1 MAILSVLTASIT
13 TNWLVTIF
21 IVVLTLGLGILERR
35 IIRTRE
41 GKLSKWLLL
50 FVYFVNFLILL
61 GIFATLLWVWNWDI
75 ITWILVTSDAALV
88 MFEEQV
94 GKFIATIAVAMVVS
108 FLIKVT
114 QITFQGFG
122 KKPGALQR
130 RRETIGR
137 LMTSVSTY
145 TIVGIG
151 VIIVLAIWGINVV
164 PALAGLGIAGL
175 VIGLGAQKFIND
187 LISGF
192 FIIFE
197 HHFDVGDTIE
207 VSGFKGTV
215 IDIGLK
221 TTRIKNWKGD
231 IRIIA
236 NGEISSLINFS
247 KDTSLAIVD
256 FSIGYRENIQEVIDL
271 MTIRLKE
278 LKPHFPQILA
288 HPEVAGVIALNSS
301 GIDLRITC
309 LCLSEQHYAVER
321 AIRAHIKVICDE
333 QGIEIPFPQVVV
345 HQASK

>member
-1 MAILSVLTASIT
+1 MFFSILTASIT
-13 TNWLVTIF
+13 LNWLWTSGLLVITAA
-21 IVVLTLGLGILERR
+21 LGWMERR
-35 IIRTRE
+35 LLKSRE
-41 GKLSKWLLL
+41 DRINKWILLIL
-50 FVYFVNFLILL
+50 YLVNFVILL
-61 GIFATLLWVWNWDI
+61 AVFATLLWIWNWDVVTF
-75 ITWILVTSDAALV
+75 ITTTWDSSLLVI
-88 MFEEQV
+88 EQQV
-94 GKFIATIAVAMVVS
+94 GQFIATVAVVMVMS
-108 FLIKVT
+108 FLVKVAK
-114 QITFQGFG
+114 ITFKGFG

-137 LMTSVSTY
+137 LLTSVSTY
-145 TIVGIG
+145 TLVVIA

-207 VSGFKGTV
+207 VTGFKGTV

-231 IRIIA
+231 IRIVA

-247 KDTSLAIVD
+247 KDTSLAVVD
-256 FSIGYRENIQEVIDL
+256 FSIGYRENIREVIDL
-271 MTIRLKE
+271 MTSELRVLKA
-278 LKPHFPQILA
+278 HYSQILA
-288 HPEVAGVIALNSS
+288 HPEVAGVIALNAS

-309 LCLSEQHYAVER
+309 LCESEKHYAVER
-321 AIRAHIKVICDE
+321 AIRELVKSVCDS
-333 QGIEIPFPQVVV
+333 QGIEIPYPQVVV
-345 HQASK
+345 HQANK